1 MSGERRNSV
10 LRFFDTQRTEG
21 REKLFPL
28 FDFQPDCIV
37 LWEIYMIENIKD
49 CNKIH
54 LFKDINKDEIE
65 KMFRCSK
72 TVERSFEDGSYVFR
86 QGETPK
92 DLFLILEGS
101 VMISKDFASGKR
113 DVLFVV
119 GQGEVFGEMF
129 LFADTRTYW
138 YDAIAQGKVRV
149 LEIPWEFFY
158 CFCSNACEH
167 HRMITRNMLEI
178 QSEKNFTMTRKL
190 HLLSGTTL
198 RERIA
203 LWLME
208 QAAAGDTVKLTMN
221 REELADY
228 LGTTRPSLSRELM
241 KMQQEQLIDA
251 DRNVI
256 KIINRDE
263 LERLY

>member
-1 MSGERRNSV
+1 MV
-10 LRFFDTQRTEG
+10 
-21 REKLFPL
+21 
-28 FDFQPDCIV
+28 
-37 LWEIYMIENIKD
+37 ENIKD
-49 CNKIH
+49 CERIH
-54 LFKDINKDEIE
+54 LFRDISREEIE
-65 KMFRCSK
+65 KMFRCSR
-72 TVERSFEDGSYVFR
+72 TAERSFEDGSYVFR

-92 DLFLILEGS
+92 NLFLILEGS

-119 GQGEVFGEMF
+119 GQGDVFGEMY
-129 LFADTRTYW
+129 LFADAKTYW
-138 YDAIAQGKVRV
+138 YDAIAQGKVKL

-167 HRMITRNMLEI
+167 HRMITKNMLEI
-178 QSEKNFTMTRKL
+178 QSEKNFAMTRKL

-203 LWLME
+203 LWLTE
-208 QAAAGDTVKLTMN
+208 QADDSSAGTHIVRLAMN

-241 KMQQEQLIDA
+241 KMQQEQLIEA
-251 DRNVI
+251 DKNTI
-256 KIINRDE
+256 KIVDRDA
-263 LERLY
+263 LEALY

>member
-1 MSGERRNSV
+1 MFHRPFYIRKRG
-10 LRFFDTQRTEG
+10 
-21 REKLFPL
+21 
-28 FDFQPDCIV
+28 IM
-37 LWEIYMIENIKD
+37 YMIETIKKSIGNLPD
-49 CNKIH
+49 IH
-54 LFKDINKDEIE
+54 LFKNISEE
-65 KMFRCSK
+65 ELERMFQCSN
-72 TVERSFEDGSYVFR
+72 TVERVFENESYIFR
-86 QGETPK
+86 QGETPHH
-92 DLFLILEGS
+92 LFLVLEGA

-119 GQGEVFGEMF
+119 EQGDIFGEMF
-129 LFADTRTYW
+129 LFAEAGEYW
-138 YDAIAQGKVRV
+138 YDAIAQGTVRI
-149 LEIPWEFFY
+149 LEIPWNFFY

-208 QAAAGDTVKLTMN
+208 QTQEKDVVKLTMN

-241 KMQQEQLIDA
+241 KMQQERLIETDKNMI
-251 DRNVI
+251 RIV
-256 KIINRDE
+256 NRDA
-263 LERLY
+263 LEALY

>member
-1 MSGERRNSV
+1 MV
-10 LRFFDTQRTEG
+10 
-21 REKLFPL
+21 
-28 FDFQPDCIV
+28 
-37 LWEIYMIENIKD
+37 ENIKNCD
-49 CNKIH
+49 QIH
-54 LFKDINKDEIE
+54 LFRNIRKEEIE

-72 TVERSFEDGSYVFR
+72 TIERAFEDGCYIFR
-86 QGETPK
+86 QGEIPK
-92 DLFLILEGS
+92 NLFLVLEGS

-119 GQGEVFGEMF
+119 GQGDVFGEMF
-129 LFADTRTYW
+129 LFVDTRIYW

-190 HLLSGTTL
+190 HLLSGTSL

-208 QAAAGDTVKLTMN
+208 QAADGDVVKLTMN

-241 KMQQEQLIDA
+241 KMQQEQLIEA
-251 DRNVI
+251 EKNTI
-256 KIINRDE
+256 KIVDRE
-263 LERLY
+263 ALEMLY

>member
-1 MSGERRNSV
+1 MVEH
-10 LRFFDTQRTEG
+10 
-21 REKLFPL
+21 
-28 FDFQPDCIV
+28 
-37 LWEIYMIENIKD
+37 IKNCD
-49 CNKIH
+49 SIH
-54 LFKDINKDEIE
+54 LFRNINENEIE

-72 TVERSFEDGSYVFR
+72 TVERFFEDGNYIFR
-86 QGETPK
+86 QGGTPK
-92 DLFLILEGS
+92 NLFLVLEGN

-113 DVLFVV
+113 DVLFMV
-119 GQGEVFGEMF
+119 GQGDIFGEMF
-129 LFADTRTYW
+129 LFADTKAYW
-138 YDAIAQGKVRV
+138 YDAIAQEKVRV

-178 QSEKNFTMTRKL
+178 QSEKNFKMTRKL

-208 QAAAGDTVKLTMN
+208 QAADGNIVKLTMN
-221 REELADY
+221 REALADY

-241 KMQQEQLIDA
+241 KMQQEHLIETKK
-251 DRNVI
+251 NII
-256 KIINRDE
+256 KIVDRE
-263 LERLY
+263 ALETLY

>member
-1 MSGERRNSV
+1 MV
-10 LRFFDTQRTEG
+10 
-21 REKLFPL
+21 
-28 FDFQPDCIV
+28 
-37 LWEIYMIENIKD
+37 ENIKD
-49 CNKIH
+49 CERIH
-54 LFKDINKDEIE
+54 LFRDISREEIE

-92 DLFLILEGS
+92 NLFLILEGS

-119 GQGEVFGEMF
+119 GQGDVFGEMY
-129 LFADTRTYW
+129 LFADARTYW
-138 YDAIAQGKVRV
+138 YDAIAQGKVKL

-167 HRMITRNMLEI
+167 HRMITKNMLEI
-178 QSEKNFTMTRKL
+178 QSEKNFAMTRKL

-203 LWLME
+203 LWLNE
-208 QAAAGDTVKLTMN
+208 QADDNSAGTHIVRLAMN

-241 KMQQEQLIDA
+241 KMQQEQLIET
-251 DRNVI
+251 DRNTI
-256 KIINRDE
+256 KIVDRDA
-263 LERLY
+263 LEALY

>member
-1 MSGERRNSV
+1 MV
-10 LRFFDTQRTEG
+10 
-21 REKLFPL
+21 
-28 FDFQPDCIV
+28 
-37 LWEIYMIENIKD
+37 ENIKD
-49 CNKIH
+49 CDQIH
-54 LFKDINKDEIE
+54 LFRDISREEIE

-72 TVERSFEDGSYVFR
+72 TVERSFEEGIYIFR
-86 QGETPK
+86 QGETPRN
-92 DLFLILEGS
+92 LFLVLEGT

-113 DVLFVV
+113 DVLFMV
-119 GQGEVFGEMF
+119 GQGDVFGEMF
-129 LFADTRTYW
+129 LFADTKAYW
-138 YDAIAQGKVRV
+138 YDAIAQGRVKV
-149 LEIPWEFFY
+149 LEIPWQFFY

-203 LWLME
+203 LWLVE
-208 QAAAGDTVKLTMN
+208 QTDAAGADTVRLAMN

-241 KMQQEQLIDA
+241 KMQQEHLIEA
-251 DRNVI
+251 DRNTIRIVD
-256 KIINRDE
+256 RDA
-263 LERLY
+263 LETLY

>member
-1 MSGERRNSV
+1 MV
-10 LRFFDTQRTEG
+10 
-21 REKLFPL
+21 
-28 FDFQPDCIV
+28 
-37 LWEIYMIENIKD
+37 ENIKD
-49 CNKIH
+49 CDQIH
-54 LFKDINKDEIE
+54 LFRDISREEIE

-72 TVERSFEDGSYVFR
+72 TVERSFEEGSYIFR
-86 QGETPK
+86 QGETPRN
-92 DLFLILEGS
+92 LFLVLEGT

-113 DVLFVV
+113 DVLFMV
-119 GQGEVFGEMF
+119 GQGDVFGEMF
-129 LFADTRTYW
+129 LFADTKAYW
-138 YDAIAQGKVRV
+138 YDAIAQGRVKV
-149 LEIPWEFFY
+149 LEIPWQFFY

-203 LWLME
+203 LWLVE
-208 QAAAGDTVKLTMN
+208 QTDAAGADTVRLAMN

-241 KMQQEQLIDA
+241 KMQQEHLIEA
-251 DRNVI
+251 DRNTIRIVD
-256 KIINRDE
+256 RDA
-263 LERLY
+263 LETLY

>member
-1 MSGERRNSV
+1 MPAAGACCVGGIEDSMV
-10 LRFFDTQRTEG
+10 
-21 REKLFPL
+21 
-28 FDFQPDCIV
+28 
-37 LWEIYMIENIKD
+37 ENIKD
-49 CNKIH
+49 CERIH
-54 LFKDINKDEIE
+54 LFRDISREEIE
-65 KMFRCSK
+65 KMFRCSR
-72 TVERSFEDGSYVFR
+72 TAERSFEDGSYVFR

-92 DLFLILEGS
+92 NLFLILEGS

-119 GQGEVFGEMF
+119 GQGDVFGEMY
-129 LFADTRTYW
+129 LFADAKTYW
-138 YDAIAQGKVRV
+138 YDAIAQGKVKL

-167 HRMITRNMLEI
+167 HRMITKNMLEI
-178 QSEKNFTMTRKL
+178 QSEKNFAMTRKL

-203 LWLME
+203 LWLTE
-208 QAAAGDTVKLTMN
+208 QADDSSAGTHIVRLAMN

-241 KMQQEQLIDA
+241 KMQQEQLIEA
-251 DRNVI
+251 EKNTI
-256 KIINRDE
+256 KIVDRDA
-263 LERLY
+263 LEALY

>member
-1 MSGERRNSV
+1 
-10 LRFFDTQRTEG
+10 
-21 REKLFPL
+21 
-28 FDFQPDCIV
+28 
-37 LWEIYMIENIKD
+37 MIENIKD
-49 CNKIH
+49 CDRIH
-54 LFKDINKDEIE
+54 LFRDIRREEIE

-72 TVERSFEDGSYVFR
+72 TVERTFDDGSYVFR
-86 QGETPK
+86 QGEIPRN
-92 DLFLILEGS
+92 LFLVLEGA

-113 DVLFVV
+113 DVLFIKK
-119 GQGEVFGEMF
+119 QGDVFGEMF
-129 LFADTRTYW
+129 LFADTKTYW
-138 YDAIAQGKVRV
+138 YDAITQGKVKV
-149 LEIPWEFFY
+149 LEIPWDFFY

-208 QAAAGDTVKLTMN
+208 QAADKDTVKLTMN

-241 KMQQEQLIDA
+241 KMQQERLIVA
-251 DRNVI
+251 DKNTI
-256 KIINRDE
+256 KIVDRDA
-263 LERLY
+263 LETLY

>member
-1 MSGERRNSV
+1 MV
-10 LRFFDTQRTEG
+10 
-21 REKLFPL
+21 
-28 FDFQPDCIV
+28 
-37 LWEIYMIENIKD
+37 ENIKNCD
-49 CNKIH
+49 QIH
-54 LFKDINKDEIE
+54 LFRDISKEEIE

-72 TVERSFEDGSYVFR
+72 TTERFFEEGSYIFR

-92 DLFLILEGS
+92 NLFLVLEGT

-113 DVLFVV
+113 DVLFMV
-119 GQGEVFGEMF
+119 GQGDVFGEMF
-129 LFADTRTYW
+129 LFADTKAYW
-138 YDAIAQGKVRV
+138 YDAIAQGRVKV
-149 LEIPWEFFY
+149 LEIPWQFFY

-203 LWLME
+203 LWLLE
-208 QAAAGDTVKLTMN
+208 QTDDDGVGTDTVRLAMN

-241 KMQQEQLIDA
+241 KMQQEQLIEA
-251 DRNVI
+251 DKNTIRIV
-256 KIINRDE
+256 NRDA
-263 LERLY
+263 LEVLY

>member
-1 MSGERRNSV
+1 MKGI
-10 LRFFDTQRTEG
+10 EG
-21 REKLFPL
+21 
-28 FDFQPDCIV
+28 CMV
-37 LWEIYMIENIKD
+37 ENIKD
-49 CNKIH
+49 CDRIH
-54 LFKDINKDEIE
+54 LFRDIRKEEIE

-72 TVERSFEDGSYVFR
+72 TVERSFEDGKYIFR
-86 QGETPK
+86 QGGTPRN
-92 DLFLILEGS
+92 LFLVLEGS

-113 DVLFVV
+113 DVLFMVE
-119 GQGEVFGEMF
+119 QGDVFGEMF
-129 LFADTRTYW
+129 LFSDAGAYW
-138 YDAIAQGKVRV
+138 YDAIAQGKVKV

-178 QSEKNFTMTRKL
+178 QSEKNFAMTRKL

-203 LWLME
+203 LWLIE
-208 QAAAGDTVKLTMN
+208 QTEDDGADSDIVRLAMN

-241 KMQQEQLIDA
+241 KMQQEHLIEADKNTIRIVDRDA
-251 DRNVI
+251 
-256 KIINRDE
+256 
-263 LERLY
+263 LEMLY